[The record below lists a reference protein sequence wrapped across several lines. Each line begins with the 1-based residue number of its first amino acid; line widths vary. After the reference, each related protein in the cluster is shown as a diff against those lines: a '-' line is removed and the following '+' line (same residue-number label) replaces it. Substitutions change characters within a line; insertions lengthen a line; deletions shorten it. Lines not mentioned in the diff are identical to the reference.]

1 MITGAPS
8 PAPAARA
15 WLVTALPWA
24 GLLLLGVSWG
34 AGAPL
39 VRIARLEGYSAVAL
53 VFWHSVLGLVT
64 LTLVLRVRG
73 RLAIPRDR
81 ASLKLYL
88 AVALLGIVLP
98 HLAAFWALA
107 HVPAAA
113 HSVIIAL
120 VPLFALAL
128 ALGLRIERFHAL
140 RFAGLM
146 LGAGAVALLVLP
158 EGSLPPGTVSAFL
171 LVSML
176 APLCYALE
184 GLVIAHF
191 SRAQAG
197 PLQTLF
203 GATVIAL
210 LLVAPVALAGGAAAQ
225 PFRPW
230 GVAEWAVAISGV
242 TGALTYAG
250 YVAILRHAGSVFGAQ
265 VAYVVT
271 ACGVLWAMILL
282 GERPSPWFWGAL
294 GLLFAGLV
302 LVQPRPAAPLADPPV
317 R

>member
-1 MITGAPS
+1 MTATAPS
-8 PAPAARA
+8 PARAR
-15 WLVTALPWA
+15 LVAALPWL
-24 GLLLLGVSWG
+24 GILLVGASWG

-39 VRIARLEGYSAVAL
+39 VRIARLEGYSPVAV
-53 VFWHSVLGLVT
+53 VFWHSVLGLVA
-64 LTLVLRVRG
+64 LGLVLRVRG

-88 AVALLGIVLP
+88 VVAALGIVLP

-128 ALGLRIERFHAL
+128 ALGLRIERFRAL
-140 RFAGLM
+140 RFTGLM
-146 LGAGAVALLVLP
+146 LGAAAVALLVLP
-158 EGSLPPGTVSAFL
+158 EGSLPPGTASVWL

-176 APLCYALE
+176 ASLCYALE
-184 GLVIAHF
+184 GLVVAHF

-203 GATVIAL
+203 GGTVIAL
-210 LLVAPVALAGGAAAQ
+210 VLVAPVALAGGAAAL

-230 GVAEWAVAISGV
+230 GAAEWAVAISGI

-271 ACGVLWAMILL
+271 ACGVLWAMLLL

-302 LVQPRPAAPLADPPV
+302 LVQPRPAAPLADPPL

>member
-1 MITGAPS
+1 MIADAPS
-8 PAPAARA
+8 PTRARLIA
-15 WLVTALPWA
+15 ALPWLGILA
-24 GLLLLGVSWG
+24 VGVSWG

-39 VRIARLEGYSAVAL
+39 VRIARLEGWSPVAL
-53 VFWHSVLGLVT
+53 IFWHSVLGLVA
-64 LTLVLRVRG
+64 LGLVLWLRG

-98 HLAAFWALA
+98 HLAGFWALA

-113 HSVIIAL
+113 HSVIISL

-128 ALGLRIERFHAL
+128 ALGLRIERFRAL
-140 RFAGLM
+140 RFTGLM
-146 LGAGAVALLVLP
+146 LGAGAVALLILP
-158 EGSLPPGTVSAFL
+158 EASLPPGTASAWL

-176 APLCYALE
+176 APFCYALE
-184 GLVIAHF
+184 GLVIANF
-191 SRAQAG
+191 SRAQSG

-203 GATVIAL
+203 GATIVAL
-210 LLVAPVALAGGAAAQ
+210 VLVAPVALAQGAGAL

-271 ACGVLWAMILL
+271 TSGVLWAMLLL

-302 LVQPRPAAPLADPPV
+302 LVQPRPAAPLADPPGT
-317 R
+317 

>member
-1 MITGAPS
+1 MTATAPS
-8 PAPAARA
+8 PARAR
-15 WLVTALPWA
+15 LVAALPWL
-24 GLLLLGVSWG
+24 GILLVGASWG

-39 VRIARLEGYSAVAL
+39 VRIARLEGYSPVAV
-53 VFWHSVLGLVT
+53 VFWHSVLGLVA
-64 LTLVLRVRG
+64 LGLVLRVRG

-88 AVALLGIVLP
+88 VVAALGIVLP

-128 ALGLRIERFHAL
+128 ALGLRIERFRAL
-140 RFAGLM
+140 RFTGLM
-146 LGAGAVALLVLP
+146 LGAAAVALLVLP
-158 EGSLPPGTVSAFL
+158 EGSLPPDTASVWL

-176 APLCYALE
+176 ASLCYALE

-210 LLVAPVALAGGAAAQ
+210 VLVAPVALAGGAAAL

-230 GVAEWAVAISGV
+230 SVAEWAVAISGI

-271 ACGVLWAMILL
+271 ACGVLWAMLLL

-302 LVQPRPAAPLADPPV
+302 LVQPRPAAPLADPPL